1 MAKKIKNVQY
11 FEAVGRR
18 KEAVAQVRLYLPGKE
33 KKVIVGGKEIK
44 TGEIVVNGKPINAFF
59 TSEVDRQ
66 RYLSPLRIA
75 KSEDRFAVS
84 IKVAGGGKSGQLE
97 AVIMGIARALV
108 IVDTGVNKSILKKQG
123 FLRRDARTRQRRKVG
138 MGGKSRRKKQSPKR

>member
-1 MAKKIKNVQY
+1 MVKKTKNVQY

-44 TGEIVVNGKPINAFF
+44 TGEFMVNGKPISTFF
-59 TSEVDRQ
+59 ASDADRE

-84 IKVAGGGKSGQLE
+84 IKVTGGGKSGQLG

-108 IVDTGVNKSILKKQG
+108 IVDAGANKSTLKKQG